1 MDKDFKKQ
9 KEDNLKAELA
19 LKTRKR
25 TQASL
30 LEENIRTYDNMM
42 EDKMTEVTELKEELN
57 KINKELSHLEDHFAK
72 IEQER
77 KRELD
82 LKNEI

>member
-19 LKTRKR
+19 LKTRKG

-72 IEQER
+72 IE
-77 KRELD
+77 
-82 LKNEI
+82 

>member
-9 KEDNLKAELA
+9 KEDNLKAEVA
-19 LKTRKR
+19 LKTRKG

-72 IEQER
+72 IE
-77 KRELD
+77 
-82 LKNEI
+82 

>member
-1 MDKDFKKQ
+1 LDKDFKKQ

-19 LKTRKR
+19 LKTRKG

-72 IEQER
+72 IE
-77 KRELD
+77 
-82 LKNEI
+82 

>member
-1 MDKDFKKQ
+1 M
-9 KEDNLKAELA
+9 A
-19 LKTRKR
+19 LKTRKG

-72 IEQER
+72 IE
-77 KRELD
+77 
-82 LKNEI
+82 